1 MNPEITPS
9 LIHELLK
16 RDIPVELGLSGAGQI
31 YFLVGGFYK
40 SDVVALHPL
49 DDGGFEVR
57 SRYGRSMQVH
67 NLHDLAIENF
77 HWWASSKDRHEG
89 WRQPDRLWAPILLEY
104 GLIKEQPPTPVRPLY
119 VAAR

>member
-1 MNPEITPS
+1 MNPETIPS

-16 RDIPVELGLSGAGQI
+16 RDIPVELGLSGVGQI
-31 YFLVGGFYK
+31 YFRVGGFYK

-77 HWWASSKDRHEG
+77 HWWTNSNYRCQLWE
-89 WRQPDRLWAPILLEY
+89 QPDVLWAPILLEY
-104 GLIKEQPPTPVRPLY
+104 GLIKEQPPAPVRSLY